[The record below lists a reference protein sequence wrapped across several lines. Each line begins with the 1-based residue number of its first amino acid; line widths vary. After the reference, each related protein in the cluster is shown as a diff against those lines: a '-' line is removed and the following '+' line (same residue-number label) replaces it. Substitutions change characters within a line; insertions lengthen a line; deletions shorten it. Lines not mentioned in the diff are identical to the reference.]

1 MKNYVWMYT
10 NELQVSYFF
19 EENHK
24 PYHQILNLSDLFKEE
39 LRVNTS
45 KPSLIISKNGKGKG
59 WQQKQANNLIQR
71 M

>member
-45 KPSLIISKNGKGKG
+45 
-59 WQQKQANNLIQR
+59 Q
-71 M
+71 